1 MCFRS
6 SDVDKYPAARPVQY
20 GNDYDRYLRDRDR
33 SQKEHEKRAKQ
44 KKKKRNRN
52 AALFT
57 SNTAMMGG
65 AGC

>member
-1 MCFRS
+1 MCFRA
-6 SDVDKYPAARPVQY
+6 SDDDKYPAARPVQ
-20 GNDYDRYLRDRDR
+20 GGSEHARYLRDSDR
-33 SQKEHEKRAKQ
+33 YQKELGKKAKQ
-44 KKKKRNRN
+44 KKKRNRN

>member
-6 SDVDKYPAARPVQY
+6 SDDDKYPAARSAQG
-20 GNDYDRYLRDRDR
+20 GNEYDRYLRDRDR
-33 SQKEHEKRAKQ
+33 YQKELGKKAKQ
-44 KKKKRNRN
+44 KKKRNRN
-52 AALFT
+52 TTLFT